1 MLKTL
6 KTWIVNIFT
15 AIQKGQ
21 QLRAEYI
28 ILSNLTDR
36 ELKDIG
42 LTRGEL
48 KHRITTQ

>member
-1 MLKTL
+1 MLKNL
-6 KTWIVNIFT
+6 KTWIAGIYFE
-15 AIQKGQ
+15 IQKGQ
-21 QLRAEYI
+21 QLRAEYTV
-28 ILSNLTDR
+28 LSNLTDR

>member
-1 MLKTL
+1 MLKNL
-6 KTWIVNIFT
+6 KTWIAGIYIEV
-15 AIQKGQ
+15 QKGQ

-28 ILSNLTDR
+28 VLSNLTDR

-48 KHRITTQ
+48 KHRITAQ